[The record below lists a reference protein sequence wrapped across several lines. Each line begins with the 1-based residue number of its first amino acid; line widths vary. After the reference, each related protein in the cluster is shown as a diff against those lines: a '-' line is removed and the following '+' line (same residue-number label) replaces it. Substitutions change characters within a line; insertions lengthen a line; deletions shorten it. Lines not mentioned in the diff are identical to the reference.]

1 MISCDESRQVAMV
14 VKGCDES
21 KQAVT
26 GCDEL

>member
-21 KQAVT
+21 KQAEM
-26 GCDEL
+26 GREKL